1 MGRRTYEGFAAH
13 WPNSSQSEAKRM
25 NELPK
30 HVFSRTLR
38 DADWAN
44 TTLYAEDV
52 PGVVRRMKEE
62 PGKDLAMFG
71 SSDLA
76 VSLVADGLIDELR
89 LFVVPV
95 VLGSG
100 KRLLE
105 GLPRSV
111 GLQHTS
117 TRTLT
122 SGVVALRYVPGPS
135 SER

>member
-1 MGRRTYEGFAAH
+1 
-13 WPNSSQSEAKRM
+13 M

-76 VSLVADGLIDELR
+76 VSLVADGLIDGLR

-105 GLPRSV
+105 GLPHLV
-111 GLQHTS
+111 CS
-117 TRTLT
+117 TRLL
-122 SGVVALRYVPGPS
+122 AP
-135 SER
+135 